1 MRRFTAIPW
10 FRNALAGGLL
20 FLAAFA
26 VGAAEPNAAVNLE
39 RDPVLYLVGYA
50 HLDTQW
56 RWTYPQT
63 IGQLLPYTV
72 KANLPLLAQY
82 PHYIFN
88 FSGANRYRMLQE
100 YFPEQFDLVRGQV
113 AAGRWFPCG
122 SSWEENDVNVPAC
135 ESIIRQV
142 LLGHR
147 FFKRNFGTES
157 CEYMLPDCFG
167 FPASLPSILA
177 HCGLRG
183 FSTQKLS
190 WHCAVGIPFDIGTW
204 EGPDG
209 QSVIAVFNPGS
220 YGAKIRGN
228 LVDSPNL
235 AQLLEIEKRT
245 NGLCAYYAYY
255 GTGDVGGAPDEES
268 VASVEASAKATGKVR
283 VVSARADQMF
293 RDITDEQKA
302 RFPKYKGDLLLTE
315 HSAGSITSQSAM
327 KQWNRQNELLA
338 DAAERAAVVAHL
350 LGAAPYPRE
359 KLRHAWELVLG
370 AQFHD
375 ILPGTSHPQAYC
387 YSWNDEVI
395 AMNCFS
401 EVLKNSV
408 GGASRA
414 LDTQVEG
421 VPIVVFNP
429 LSIDREDVVEAGL
442 DSVLNAAGLQVFD
455 QAGAPLL
462 TQIITNGDK
471 APRLLFSAKIPGLGF
486 AVFSLKNS
494 AVTNRPSQLR
504 ITERSL
510 ENGRYRIQVD
520 EHGDMSEIFDKQLKR
535 NILASPARLAFLRE
549 RPEQWPA
556 WNMDWADRQLPP
568 SGYVDGTPQFRI
580 VENGPVRVA
589 LEIRRTARASV
600 FVQSVRL
607 AGGAA
612 GERVEFINHV
622 EWQTPESSLKAVFEL
637 SVTNP
642 LATYNWELGKIQR
655 GNNDPVKYE
664 VPAHYW
670 LDLTDNNGQ
679 SGVTILTGAKY
690 GSDKPSDNALRLT
703 LLFTPG
709 VTDRFVEQGTQ
720 DWGVHDFT
728 YGIYSHAGS
737 WQKAGSDWQA
747 ARQDQPLLAFRA
759 PAHPGPLGRSF
770 SLLRPSSDQLAVRAV
785 KLAEDSDEVIVRVQ
799 ELAGEPATK
808 AKIETCGAIKSAR
821 EVSGIEKP
829 LRTLPSGGRE
839 LAVDFTPFQLRTLAL
854 SLESPAQLTGPVCLP
869 VALPFNT
876 NLFSS
881 NSFIGPL
888 MLPKPTIPAEMMANL
903 VVSEGIRFQIGSR
916 KLGALNAVVCAGQ
929 TIALPPSEKAF
940 NRLYV
945 LLMSMGGDMD
955 AEFLVGAKTNRVRV
969 QEGSGFIGQWDNR
982 DFEGQV
988 APVSMSITNPVKS
1001 ITPGFIQRAP
1011 LAWFCSHRHGFH
1023 GEDRPYE
1030 FSYLFKLALDC
1041 PAETKTLRLPDQPGI
1056 RVLAMTLADDPNDL
1070 TRPMSQ
1076 LYDDFTGRPV
1086 LSLSIQKKF

>member
-1 MRRFTAIPW
+1 MRRLRVLPW
-10 FRNALAGGLL
+10 FRNAMAGGLL
-20 FLAAFA
+20 FPAALA
-26 VGAAEPNAAVNLE
+26 VGAAETNVPVNLE
-39 RDPVLYLVGYA
+39 REPVLYLVGYA

-56 RWTYPQT
+56 RWTYPLT
-63 IGQLLPYTV
+63 IGQLLPHTV
-72 KANLPLLAQY
+72 QANLPLFAKY

-88 FSGANRYRMLQE
+88 FSGANRYRMIQE
-100 YFPEQFDLVRGQV
+100 YYPAQFELVRQQV
-113 AAGRWFPCG
+113 AAGQWFPCG

-147 FFKRNFGTES
+147 FFKRNFGAES

-235 AQLLEIEKRT
+235 AHLLEIEKQT
-245 NGLCAYYAYY
+245 NGLSAYDAYY

-268 VASVEASAKATGKVR
+268 VASVEASATATGKVR
-283 VVSARADQMF
+283 VISARADQLF
-293 RDITDEQKA
+293 RDITDAQKA

-315 HSAGSITSQSAM
+315 HSAGSISSQAAM
-327 KQWNRQNELLA
+327 KQWNRKNELLA
-338 DAAERAAVVAHL
+338 DAAERAAVVAHW

-359 KLRHAWELVLG
+359 KLAQAWGLVLG
-370 AQFHD
+370 GQFHD
-375 ILPGTSHPQAYC
+375 ILPGTSHPWAYC
-387 YSWNDEVI
+387 FSWNDEVI
-395 AMNCFS
+395 AMNCFA

-408 GGASRA
+408 GAASRA

-421 VPIVVFNP
+421 VPMVVFNP
-429 LSIDREDVVEAGL
+429 LSIEREDVVEAGL
-442 DSVLNAAGLQVFD
+442 DAMTNAAGLQIFD
-455 QAGAPLL
+455 PAGAPLP
-462 TQIITNGDK
+462 TQIITNGAN
-471 APRLLFSAKIPGLGF
+471 APRLLFSAKAPPLGF

-494 AVTNRPSQLR
+494 AATNRPSELR
-504 ITERSL
+504 VTERSL
-510 ENGRYRIQVD
+510 ENGRYRVKVD
-520 EHGDMSEIFDKQLKR
+520 DRGDLSEIFDKQLAR
-535 NILASPARLAFLRE
+535 NLLASPARLAFLRE
-549 RPEQWPA
+549 RPAEWPA
-556 WNMDWADRQLPP
+556 WNMDWADRQLRP
-568 SGYVDGTPQFRI
+568 SGYVDGPPQVRI
-580 VENGPVRVA
+580 VEDGPVRVA

-600 FVQSVRL
+600 FVQTVRL
-607 AGGAA
+607 AAGAA
-612 GERVEFINHV
+612 GQRIEIVNHI
-622 EWQTPESSLKAVFEL
+622 EWQTPESSLKAVFDL

-655 GNNDPVKYE
+655 GNNNPVKYE
-664 VPAHYW
+664 VPTHYW
-670 LDLTDNNGQ
+670 LDLTDTNGQ

-709 VTDRFVEQGTQ
+709 VTDKFVEQGTQ

-728 YGIYSHAGS
+728 YGIYSHAGN
-737 WQKAGSDWQA
+737 WQKGGSDWQA
-747 ARQDQPLLAFRA
+747 ARQDQPLLAFRV
-759 PAHPGPLGRSF
+759 PAHAGPLGRSF

-785 KLAEDSDEVIVRVQ
+785 KLAEDSDEVMVRVQ
-799 ELAGEPATK
+799 ELGGEPVTK
-808 AKIETCGAIKSAR
+808 AKIEMCGAIKSAR
-821 EVSGIEKP
+821 EVSGIEQP
-829 LRTLPSGGRE
+829 LRALPSGGKE

-854 SLESPAQLTGPVCLP
+854 ALESPVPLAGPVCRP
-869 VALPFNT
+869 VDLPFNT
-876 NLFSS
+876 NLFTS
-881 NSFIGPL
+881 NSAGGPV
-888 MLPKPTIPAEMMANL
+888 MRPEPTIPAEMMADN
-903 VVSEGIRFQIGSR
+903 VVSEGIRFQIGPR
-916 KLGALNAVVCAGQ
+916 QLGAPNAVACAGQ
-929 TIALPPSEKAF
+929 TVPLPPSEKPF

-945 LLMSMGGDMD
+945 LLMSMSGDTE
-955 AEFLVGAKTNRVRV
+955 AEFLVGARTNRVRV

-982 DFEGQV
+982 VFEGPV
-988 APVSMSITNPVKS
+988 APVSMSITNPVTS
-1001 ITPGFIQRAP
+1001 ITPGFIKRAP
-1011 LAWFCSHRHGFH
+1011 LAWFCSHRHGLH

-1041 PAETKTLRLPDQPGI
+1041 TAETKTLTLPNKPGI
-1056 RVLAMTLADDPNDL
+1056 RVLAVTLTDDPNDL
-1070 TRPMSQ
+1070 TRPLGP
-1076 LYDDFTGRPV
+1076 LYDDFTGRPA
-1086 LSLSIQKKF
+1086 LSLSTQKK